1 MAKSENKMNTIISEL
16 QNASK
21 MHLRQ
26 SKELAD
32 HVKDM
37 ESGPL
42 KHTNPK
48 AHSHYKDEQNP
59 DGQTPQTIPVG
70 MEESG
75 ALKKLSCWK
84 GYKAKGKKKSPS
96 GKKTKGGKI
105 KMVNNCVKK

>member
-26 SKELAD
+26 SRELAD
-32 HVKDM
+32 HVEDM
-37 ESGPL
+37 ESGP
-42 KHTNPK
+42 
-48 AHSHYKDEQNP
+48 
-59 DGQTPQTIPVG
+59 
-70 MEESG
+70 
-75 ALKKLSCWK
+75 LKKLSCWK

-96 GKKTKGGKI
+96 GKRTKSGKI

>member
-26 SKELAD
+26 SKELAE
-32 HVKDM
+32 HVEDM
-37 ESGPL
+37 GSNPL
-42 KHTNPK
+42 KR
-48 AHSHYKDEQNP
+48 
-59 DGQTPQTIPVG
+59 
-70 MEESG
+70 M
-75 ALKKLSCWK
+75 SCWK

-96 GKKTKGGKI
+96 GKRTKSGKI